1 MEIAFL
7 IFSAGIVTVWAAR
20 LAISKGRNPLVW
32 GGVSLLLAVLPMI
45 STGLAEFQA
54 VGIIPV
60 LILLFLKHKHLTE
73 PDLVNQIPQD
83 LPQDLPQNNPNVI
96 SATLEAPELLAEPS
110 VEAITE
116 VVLPDLGLPT
126 TQPYVRQKLT
136 PVVFTD
142 RGITLLDQGQT
153 SQAIDQ
159 FTKALGL
166 DSNYIQALENRIRAY
181 EILGHSDLVTQ
192 DKLRLDRLF

>member
-7 IFSAGIVTVWAAR
+7 IFSASIVTVWAAR
-20 LAISKGRNPLVW
+20 LAISKGRNPLLW

-60 LILLFLKHKHLTE
+60 LILLFLRHKHLTE
-73 PDLVNQIPQD
+73 PDLVNQMPQD
-83 LPQDLPQNNPNVI
+83 LPKDLPQNNPNVI
-96 SATLEAPELLAEPS
+96 SATLEAPEPS

-116 VVLPDLGLPT
+116 VVLPEIDIPS
-126 TQPYVRQKLT
+126 TQPYVRVKLT
-136 PVVFTD
+136 PKVFTD

-166 DSNYIQALENRIRAY
+166 DSNYRQALENRIRAY
-181 EILGHSDLVTQ
+181 EILGQSVLVAQ
-192 DKLRLDRLF
+192 DKLRLDRLA

>member
-83 LPQDLPQNNPNVI
+83 LPQTNPNVI

-192 DKLRLDRLF
+192 DKLRLDRLS